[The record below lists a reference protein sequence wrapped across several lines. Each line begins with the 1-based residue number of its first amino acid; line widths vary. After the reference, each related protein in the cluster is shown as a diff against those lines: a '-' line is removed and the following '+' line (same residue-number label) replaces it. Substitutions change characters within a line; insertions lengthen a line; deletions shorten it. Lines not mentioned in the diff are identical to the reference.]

1 VTTEAR
7 AERLALL
14 SMLPA
19 TRTERRWALGLVLLF
34 LLLFA
39 AAVPFAR
46 VPLKPMMAFIPS
58 YEAALVIND
67 IVTAI
72 LLFSRFATA
81 RSAALLVL
89 AGGYFFTALMAAI
102 HALSFPGLYADTGL
116 LGAGPQSTAW
126 LYMFWHGGFPL
137 AVIVYA
143 GLRRGGDMTERERRG
158 AGLAIAAALVVVAGL
173 VAGLAALATAGHDGL
188 PVIMA
193 GDHYTPV
200 MIFVVSTVW
209 LLTFVAL
216 LVLSRLPQ
224 HAVLDLWLM
233 VVMAAWLFD
242 IGLSAVLNGGRFDL
256 GFYAGRIFG
265 LVAASF
271 ILIMLLV
278 EISVLYTRLVRSMEI
293 ERQERER
300 RLEQVQS
307 ELIHVGRLSEMG
319 QMVSALA
326 HEVTQPLTAIGNY
339 IRAAQRLIE
348 LGEPLKLRATLE
360 KGADQVMRAV
370 QIIQHLRDYVKKA
383 EAERKVEDLSEAID
397 EAWALAVISARH
409 RPVDVRLDLDPE
421 ASWAFIDKIQIQQ
434 VLLNVMRNAIEA
446 MAESPRCALVIASEP
461 ATDGMIEITIADTG
475 PGIAEAVRAKLFQ
488 PFVTTKAEGMGVG
501 LSICHSIIEAHGG
514 RLWATPNPGGGTV
527 FHFTVQTASPPEAMV
542 QDQMRGV
549 A

>member
-1 VTTEAR
+1 
-7 AERLALL
+7 
-14 SMLPA
+14 
-19 TRTERRWALGLVLLF
+19 
-34 LLLFA
+34 
-39 AAVPFAR
+39 
-46 VPLKPMMAFIPS
+46 
-58 YEAALVIND
+58 
-67 IVTAI
+67 
-72 LLFSRFATA
+72 
-81 RSAALLVL
+81 
-89 AGGYFFTALMAAI
+89 
-102 HALSFPGLYADTGL
+102 
-116 LGAGPQSTAW
+116 
-126 LYMFWHGGFPL
+126 
-137 AVIVYA
+137 
-143 GLRRGGDMTERERRG
+143 
-158 AGLAIAAALVVVAGL
+158 
-173 VAGLAALATAGHDGL
+173 
-188 PVIMA
+188 
-193 GDHYTPV
+193 
-200 MIFVVSTVW
+200 
-209 LLTFVAL
+209 
-216 LVLSRLPQ
+216 
-224 HAVLDLWLM
+224 
-233 VVMAAWLFD
+233 
-242 IGLSAVLNGGRFDL
+242 
-256 GFYAGRIFG
+256 
-265 LVAASF
+265 
-271 ILIMLLV
+271 V
-278 EISVLYTRLVRSMEI
+278 EISVLYARLVRSMEI